1 MPQPDQVSD
10 INTKSLGYDIFYIQ
24 ESTAQIIQGSPI
36 PTFVINADH
45 IITHWN
51 KACENLTGISAG
63 QVVGTHQQWRAFYTE
78 RRPVLVDLIVDG
90 KNEHEIKRYYGNN
103 FSKSFV
109 QSGAYEVEGFFPT
122 LGGKGKWL
130 FFTAAPLVNDEGS
143 IVGGIE
149 TLQDITDRKQ
159 AELNLKESEDLYRT
173 LFESAQDTIL
183 LMKDEI
189 VKDCNANSLLLLD
202 CLRSDIIGQSIFNF
216 FPKRQPDGKRSS
228 DMVID
233 IISALSR
240 RQSKRFEFVCCRL
253 DGQIFDAEVSLTNID
268 IQGGRFH
275 LAIVRDVTHR
285 KRMETDLLNQKNE
298 LGEKSRHLE
307 EANRA
312 LKTMLDHRDVEKK
325 AIEENMLFN
334 LKKFVFPYL
343 NDLEG
348 INLPQTAENYLSIVR
363 SNLDSLV
370 SPISG
375 TLLSKYQDLT
385 PKEIQ
390 IADMVRL
397 GRSTK
402 EIADILSISAGLV
415 SFHRNNIRK
424 KLGLNNKR
432 TNLRSYLSSLS

>member
-1 MPQPDQVSD
+1 MSEK
-10 INTKSLGYDIFYIQ
+10 KSESSRYDIYTNR

-36 PTFVINADH
+36 PSFVINADH

-51 KACENLTGISAG
+51 KACENLTGISAC
-63 QVVGTHQQWRAFYTE
+63 QVVGTDHQWQAFYTE

-90 KNEHEIKRYYGNN
+90 KSEDEIKRYYGND

-109 QSGAYEVEGFFPT
+109 QSGAYEVEGFFPS
-122 LGGKGKWL
+122 LGSMGKWL
-130 FFTAAPLVNDEGS
+130 FFTAAPLVNDKNR

-159 AELNLKESEDLYRT
+159 AELNLKESEALYRT

-183 LMKDEI
+183 LMEDEI
-189 VKDCNANSLLLLD
+189 VKDCNANTLLLLD

-216 FPKRQPDGKRSS
+216 FPERQLDGRSS
-228 DMVID
+228 NEMLTD
-233 IISALSR
+233 IISSLTR

-285 KRMETDLLNQKNE
+285 KRMQTNLLNQKNE
-298 LGEKSRHLE
+298 LGDKTRHLE

-312 LKTMLDHRDVEKK
+312 LKIMLDHRDVEKK
-325 AIEENMLFN
+325 AIEESMLFN
-334 LKKFVFPYL
+334 LKKFIFPYL
-343 NDLEG
+343 ADLEG
-348 INLPQTAENYLSIVR
+348 CKLPRTAESYINIIRL
-363 SNLDSLV
+363 NLENLV

-385 PKEIQ
+385 PREIQ

-397 GRSTK
+397 GRPTK
-402 EIADILSISAGLV
+402 EIADIMAITAGSV